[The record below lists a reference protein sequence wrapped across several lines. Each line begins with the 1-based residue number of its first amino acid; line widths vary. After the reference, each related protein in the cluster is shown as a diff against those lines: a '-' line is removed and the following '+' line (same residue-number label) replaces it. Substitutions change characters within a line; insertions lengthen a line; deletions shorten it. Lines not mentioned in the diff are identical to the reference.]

1 MQSTTDKEVQPQYVA
16 SSVRLDFSLSQKQ
29 TSVCLCP
36 QEHVTIKLIV
46 ILK

>member
-16 SSVRLDFSLSQKQ
+16 SSVRPDFSLSQKQ

-36 QEHVTIKLIV
+36 QENVIIKLV
-46 ILK
+46 VNLK